1 MTWLS
6 RLLFPFFFLFPS
18 IIAMIIT
25 TQLFTHLPV
34 KMSNAIGKFFLHHSN
49 FFLLPPNQTSN
60 SVKSTFLD
68 WRQSIQLL
76 KNIYDKLYHSLYNFF
91 LSHFF
96 KRNVTK
102 IYSQATFFMYYLSKT
117 DCEYAKKRARN
128 LLKYDPLTT
137 CHTKC
142 HINTT
147 TNFKLPWH
155 DMYISA
161 LKVANNLSKNP
172 VSSPCQENVL
182 NSLNTHQNP
191 LQINFSFAKMSQHR
205 HPPLLKKMQLSR
217 EKNLLIPMERLKM
230 DVMLKS

>member
-1 MTWLS
+1 M
-6 RLLFPFFFLFPS
+6 
-18 IIAMIIT
+18 
-25 TQLFTHLPV
+25 
-34 KMSNAIGKFFLHHSN
+34 
-49 FFLLPPNQTSN
+49 
-60 SVKSTFLD
+60 
-68 WRQSIQLL
+68 
-76 KNIYDKLYHSLYNFF
+76 YDKLYHSLYNFF

-102 IYSQATFFMYYLSKT
+102 IYSQATFFMYYLPKLIVNT
-117 DCEYAKKRARN
+117 QKKRARN
-128 LLKYDPLTT
+128 LLKYYPLTT

-161 LKVANNLSKNP
+161 LKVANSLSKNP

-205 HPPLLKKMQLSR
+205 HPPLLQKKCSFPGKKSTHPNGKTENGCYAQELNHWPDMTWH
-217 EKNLLIPMERLKM
+217 LLTSFFMTI
-230 DVMLKS
+230 